1 MTDQAP
7 MLRDIENFDAD
18 YQSALKGIWFLG
30 DVHGEFQHLAKA
42 LIDAKDS
49 LPNWLVFLGDIDIDH
64 KPFRGILEPLRRTF
78 PSVKVAFIHG
88 NHDAD
93 TYEHWDC
100 LHDCGDAIALHGQV
114 LDLDGVKVAG
124 LGGNFMGRIWS
135 PPANATFQSKDKAM
149 KGGPH
154 QWRDGQRPSPSLHA
168 AIYPDDIG
176 RLSKQRAD
184 ILITHEAPSCHPYGF
199 EAIDDLARSMRVVR
213 SFHGHHHDDR
223 SEAYALVR
231 DKLRFDARAVE
242 YCGIKNGLGEVIRKG
257 SETNWGSSEP
267 DSQW

>member
-1 MTDQAP
+1 MKDQAP

-42 LIDAKDS
+42 LIDAKES

-64 KPFRGILEPLRRTF
+64 KPFREILEPLRRTF

-100 LHDCGDAIALHGQV
+100 LHDRGDAIALHGQV

-135 PPANATFQSKDKAM
+135 PPANPTFRNKKESM
-149 KGGPH
+149 NRGPS
-154 QWRDGQRPSPSLHA
+154 QWRDGQGPNPSLHA
-168 AIYPDDIG
+168 AIYPDDIE
-176 RLSKQRAD
+176 RLSKKRAD

-231 DKLRFDARAVE
+231 DKMGFDAKAVD
-242 YCGIKNGLGEVIRKG
+242 YCGIKNGLGHTILSGPKG
-257 SETNWGSSEP
+257 W
-267 DSQW
+267 